1 MISHME
7 EFGKYR
13 YIINDICK
21 GKQAE
26 YIVPRIIP
34 ILVYWAQKGETDHTY
49 SDLIQKLGYKKFSG
63 IGYQLGYVADILHQL
78 HEITHKDI
86 PTLNGLIRS
95 KNSNLPSS
103 GFSYVL
109 DTFNELPDSE
119 KTAIVKNKNEEAI
132 KYEEWDWILDMLGL
146 KPCQDESIS
155 FFPDTIDE
163 NKTYYEGATKKVIVN
178 KYERSREAR
187 EKCILLKGCRCTV
200 CGMDFEKKYGAIG
213 KSFIHIH
220 HIIPINSIGKDYVI
234 DCEKD
239 LVPVCPNCH
248 AMLHRKNPPY
258 TIDEL
263 KELIALSN
271 K

>member
-1 MISHME
+1 ME
-7 EFGKYR
+7 EFGEYR
-13 YIINDICK
+13 YLIDEVCK
-21 GKQAE
+21 RE
-26 YIVPRIIP
+26 PSRRLVRRIIP
-34 ILVYWAQKGETDHTY
+34 ILIGWAKQGETNHTY
-49 SDLIQKLGYKKFSG
+49 DNLIKELGYSRFSG

-95 KNSNLPSS
+95 KKSNLPSS

-109 DTFNELPDSE
+109 DKFNELPE
-119 KTAIVKNKNEEAI
+119 RKKTAIVKNKNEEAI
-132 KYEEWDWILDMLGL
+132 NYLEWDWVLDMLGL
-146 KPCQDESIS
+146 KPWKDESTG

-187 EKCILLKGCRCTV
+187 EKCILLKGCKCAV

-213 KSFIHIH
+213 KGFIHIH

-248 AMLHRKNPPY
+248 AMLHREDPPY

>member
-1 MISHME
+1 MKT
-7 EFGKYR
+7 FGKYS
-13 YIINDICK
+13 YIIDEVCG
-21 GKQAE
+21 GKKAKD
-26 YIVPRIIP
+26 IVPQIIP
-34 ILVYWAQKGETDHTY
+34 ILIYWAKMGESNHTY
-49 SDLIQKLGYKKFSG
+49 SDLTRELGYDKFSG
-63 IGYQLGYVADILHQL
+63 IGYQLGYVADVLHRLQD
-78 HEITHKDI
+78 ITHKEI

-103 GFSYVL
+103 GFSYVYG
-109 DTFNELPDSE
+109 TFNKLLEE
-119 KTAIVKNKNEEAI
+119 KKIEIVKTKNEEAI
-132 KYEEWDWILDMLGL
+132 KFDDWDWVLDMLGL
-146 KPCQDESIS
+146 KPWQDESTV
-155 FFPDTIDE
+155 FFPTTIDE

-187 EKCILLKGCRCTV
+187 EKCILLKGCKCTV

-213 KSFIHIH
+213 KGFIHIH

-248 AMLHRKNPPY
+248 AMLHREDPPY
-258 TIDEL
+258 TIDKL
-263 KELIALSN
+263 KELIAFSN